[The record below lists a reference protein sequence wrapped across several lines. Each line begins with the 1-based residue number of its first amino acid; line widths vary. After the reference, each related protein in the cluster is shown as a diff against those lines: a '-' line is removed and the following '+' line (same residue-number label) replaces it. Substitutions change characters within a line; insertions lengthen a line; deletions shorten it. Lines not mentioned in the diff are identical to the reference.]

1 MDIDSTQ
8 VHECFEACG
17 RIDLKG
23 KTMNHTN
30 NNEELLL
37 SALFLKK
44 TPPINQSSTS
54 TVSTAQH

>member
-8 VHECFEACG
+8 VHECFEASG

-30 NNEELLL
+30 NIEELLL
-37 SALFLKK
+37 SALFQRKHDL
-44 TPPINQSSTS
+44 
-54 TVSTAQH
+54 